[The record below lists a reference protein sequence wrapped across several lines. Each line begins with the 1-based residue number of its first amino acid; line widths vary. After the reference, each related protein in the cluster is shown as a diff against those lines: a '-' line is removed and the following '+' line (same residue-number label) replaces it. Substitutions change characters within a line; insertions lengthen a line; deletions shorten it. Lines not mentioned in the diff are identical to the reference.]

1 MATVRTSEE
10 LLAEEKRL
18 RQEIERKYGKT
29 PEQLYDERAGRIWQA
44 VQLKEP
50 DRVPVVLGGT
60 LFAARYGGLDFAS
73 AYYEPVPWK
82 QAYVKMMMDFE
93 PDAYGTAG
101 AGSGMVLGALDA
113 RQTLWPGRTHSPRRY
128 VSVC

>member
-1 MATVRTSEE
+1 MTTTGSPEINDE
-10 LLAEEKRL
+10 DIQTL
-18 RQEIERKYGKT
+18 REEIERKTGKT
-29 PEQLYDERAGRIWQA
+29 PEQLYEERAKRIWDT

-73 AYYEPVPWK
+73 AYYDPIAWK
-82 QAYVKMMMDFE
+82 QAYIKMMMDFE

-101 AGSGMVLGALDA
+101 AGN
-113 RQTLWPGRTHSPRRY
+113 
-128 VSVC
+128 